1 MHHVVQNHSAYV
13 VQEMNVVAPPSF
25 PLSSGHSNLIMR
37 IMRSDEVK
45 TGYARA
51 ANRALIR
58 SLGIDESEMN
68 QPFIGVAN
76 SWNTV
81 VPGHTHLR
89 NLAERVREGI
99 ASGGGTPFEFNTIG
113 ICDGIAMG
121 HEGMRYSLPSRENI
135 ADSVELMIQAHQ
147 FDGIV
152 CICTC
157 DKIVPGML
165 MAASRCN
172 IPAIVVTGGNML
184 PGYHHGC
191 ELSLTDIF
199 EGVGKVAGGKMSEE
213 DLHELEAAAMPGCG
227 SCQGLYTANTMACMT
242 EALGMSL
249 PGCAATP
256 AVYAEKL
263 RLAYRSG
270 KRICDLVKQQVLPRD
285 IITPAALRNAIRV
298 DMALGGST
306 NTVLHLMA
314 IATEA
319 GVPFSLQEFNTISG
333 QVPHIASMMPGGPHS
348 MKALYH
354 AGGIP
359 AVFRQIKKHL
369 ENCPTVSG
377 MDVFS
382 IAESVRYV
390 DEEIIRPEES
400 PVHTSGGLM
409 ILTGNL
415 APSGAVIKSG
425 AVQDEMWRHTGPARV
440 FDGET
445 DAMKAILD
453 RQIKEGDVVI
463 IRYEGPKGGPGMPEM
478 LSPTSALVGL
488 GYNRVALI
496 TDGRFS
502 GGTRGP
508 CIGHVSPEAAAGGPI
523 AFVKDGDSISIDL
536 FAKTIDLGVSP
547 DVLEKRKSGWKP
559 LQRPLSGIL
568 SRYAEAVGSSDLGA
582 VLLNR

>member
-1 MHHVVQNHSAYV
+1 MVHTEFGSA
-13 VQEMNVVAPPSF
+13 PLTF
-25 PLSSGHSNLIMR
+25 PLFSAISYLFMS
-37 IMRSDEVK
+37 IMRSDDVK
-45 TGYARA
+45 GGYARA
-51 ANRALIR
+51 PNRSLIR
-58 SLGIDESEMN
+58 SLGIDESEMH
-68 QPFIGVAN
+68 QPFIGIAN
-76 SWNTV
+76 SWNTI

-89 NLAERVREGI
+89 LLGERVREGI
-99 ASGGGTPFEFNTIG
+99 AAGGGTPFEFNTIG

-135 ADSVELMIQAHQ
+135 ADSVELMIQAHK

-165 MAASRCN
+165 MAAGRCN
-172 IPAIVVTGGNML
+172 IPAIILTGGNML
-184 PGYHHGC
+184 PGNLHGC
-191 ELSLTDIF
+191 ELSLTDVF
-199 EGVGKVAGGKMSEE
+199 EGVGKVAGGVMTE
-213 DLHELEAAAMPGCG
+213 DELRELEAAAMPGCG

-242 EALGMSL
+242 EAIGMSL

-270 KRICDLVKQQVLPRD
+270 KQIIDLVQRQVLPRD
-285 IITPAALRNAIRV
+285 IITKASLRNAIRV

-319 GVPFSLQEFNTISG
+319 GIPFDIQEFNKISE
-333 QVPHIASMMPGGPHS
+333 QVPHIAKMMPGGPYS
-348 MKALYH
+348 MQALYN

-359 AVFRQIKKHL
+359 AVFRQIRRHL
-369 ENCPTVSG
+369 ENCQTVSG
-377 MDVFS
+377 KDIFS
-382 IAESVRYV
+382 IADSVRYV
-390 DEEIIRPEES
+390 DESVIRPEHS
-400 PVHTSGGLM
+400 PVHQSGGLM

-415 APSGAVIKSG
+415 APDGAVIKSG

-440 FDGET
+440 FDGEEP
-445 DAMKAILD
+445 AMKAILA
-453 RQIKEGDVVI
+453 REIKEGDVVV

-478 LSPTSALVGL
+478 LSPTSAIAGL
-488 GYNRVALI
+488 GYSRVALV

-508 CIGHVSPEAAAGGPI
+508 CIGHVTPEAVEGGPI
-523 AFVKDGDSISIDL
+523 AYVHDGDHISIDL
-536 FAKTIDLGVSP
+536 FSKSINL
-547 DVLEKRKSGWKP
+547 DVTDEEIKKRKAGWKSP
-559 LQRPLSGIL
+559 ERTLGGVLA
-568 SRYAEAVGSSDLGA
+568 RYAAAVGPASHGA
-582 VLLNR
+582 VLQKIS